1 MICNIVEKWVVIIWC
16 NSSKLIASRSNLEN
30 RHRPGNCKNGF
41 LLQYSVRRVPNINFK
56 ILRSTI
62 SSIRNRYFQTLAIA
76 EVSYEFSFLRLSV
89 RPSVQNENL
98 KNGSSVFFTSGGPKK
113 SPKWSKIRILGGFDK
128 NLTHSCVLF
137 LLWNMKVLNGCLQ
150 KPYFWEKSVELWPK
164 TSRPI

>member
-1 MICNIVEKWVVIIWC
+1 M
-16 NSSKLIASRSNLEN
+16 
-30 RHRPGNCKNGF
+30 
-41 LLQYSVRRVPNINFK
+41 
-56 ILRSTI
+56 
-62 SSIRNRYFQTLAIA
+62 
-76 EVSYEFSFLRLSV
+76 SYEFSFLRLSV

-150 KPYFWEKSVELWPK
+150 KPYFWEKSVELWPT
-164 TSRPI
+164 TSRPIWMQILYTNISFKRVYKVFICDKTFIEATDLLSHFTGVCSCMFGFARSESALAEEWVELLS